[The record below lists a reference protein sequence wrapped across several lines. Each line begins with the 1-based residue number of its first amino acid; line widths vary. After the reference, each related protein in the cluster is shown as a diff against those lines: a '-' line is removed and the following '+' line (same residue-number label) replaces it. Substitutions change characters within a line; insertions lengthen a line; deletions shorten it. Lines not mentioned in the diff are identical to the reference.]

1 MLTYIRNRLLTFIP
15 VILGVSILVFLMIH
29 FVPGDP
35 VVVMTSG
42 APLPKEEMDRLREQM
57 GLNDPLIVQY
67 GRFLSNVVQ
76 GDLGRSLRTNRPV
89 IDDLLEQAPHTIEL
103 AIASMGI
110 AILVGGMAGV
120 FAARRRNSWLDTA
133 TTSFALVGVSMPI
146 FWLGLVLIFVFAFW
160 LDWLPATGQGS
171 LKQLILP
178 ALALAWYLSGIIARL
193 VRSSMLEVMQADF
206 VQTAK
211 AKGLRPNAV
220 YYKHALRN
228 ALIPVIT
235 VIGVQFGNLLAG
247 TVIVETVFARQGLGR
262 YLVQG
267 ILQKDFP
274 VVQGAV
280 LFTSFMYL
288 AINLFVDISYA
299 AVDPRIRYK

>member
-1 MLTYIRNRLLTFIP
+1 MLTYIRNRLLSFIP
-15 VILGVSILVFLMIH
+15 VILGVSLLVFLMIH

-35 VVVMTSG
+35 VAVMTSG

-57 GLNDPLIVQY
+57 GLNDPLAVQY
-67 GRFLSNVVQ
+67 GRFLLNALQ

-89 IDDLLEQAPHTIEL
+89 MDDLVEQVPHTIQL

-110 AILVGGMAGV
+110 AVIVGGTVGV
-120 FAARRRNSWLDTA
+120 IAATRRNTWVDTA
-133 TTSFALVGVSMPI
+133 TTSLALVGVSMPV
-146 FWLGLVLIFVFAFW
+146 FWLGLMLIFVFAFW

-171 LKQLILP
+171 ISRLILP

-193 VRSSMLEVMQADF
+193 VRSSMLEVMGMEY
-206 VQTAK
+206 VVTAK
-211 AKGLRPNAV
+211 AKGLSQRSV
-220 YYKHALRN
+220 HYQHALRN

-235 VIGVQFGNLLAG
+235 VIGLQFGNLLAG

-262 YLVQG
+262 FLVQG

-280 LFTSFMYL
+280 LFTSLMYL
-288 AINLFVDISYA
+288 LVNLLVDISYA
-299 AVDPRIRYK
+299 AIDPRIRYK